1 MLRRV
6 TVNELFEVIKV
17 IERNLDFF
25 QHGFWVFTK
34 ATFTQDRFHL
44 ELYRLGLACVY
55 MGPAGTIPNGT
66 ASHTQIGPL
75 AKSIPFGPVPK

>member
-1 MLRRV
+1 MNHLKYI
-6 TVNELFEVIKV
+6 IKV

-34 ATFTQDRFHL
+34 ARFTQDRFHL

-55 MGPAGTIPNGT
+55 MGPALKPFWTR
-66 ASHTQIGPL
+66 SQIGRCYSL
-75 AKSIPFGPVPK
+75 FKHLKKQKTS